1 MTARATVAAGTSL
14 TYGYSHDATSYPD
27 RLSTLLGAP
36 VVNMGVGSD
45 RLASIISRWQ
55 TYAKPFPYRRSIL
68 EGGTNDL
75 FLDSANGTTLWGVF
89 EDWIEET
96 LSVNHQVVIILI
108 PPRWGSAGWTE
119 AMEGERNDF
128 NTLARAYVAAHP
140 EVLMVD
146 SDLALGEEDPEDEED
161 FYALQAAFDYGDK
174 LHLSAAGMQAL
185 AQAIYDLL

>member
-27 RLSTLLGAP
+27 RLATLLNAP

-45 RLASIISRWQ
+45 RLAAIITRWQ
-55 TYAKPFPYRRSIL
+55 TYAKRYPYKRSIF

-75 FLDSANGTTLWGVF
+75 HFDSANGTTLWGTF
-89 EDWIEET
+89 EDWIEEA
-96 LSVNHQVVIILI
+96 LGVGHQVVIILI
-108 PPRWGSAGWTE
+108 PPRWGSSGWME
-119 AMEGERNDF
+119 AMEGERIAF

-146 SDLALGEEDPEDEED
+146 SDVELGTEDPEDPED
-161 FYALQAAFDYGDK
+161 FYALQAPYDYGDH
-174 LHLSAAGMQAL
+174 LHLNGTGMQAL